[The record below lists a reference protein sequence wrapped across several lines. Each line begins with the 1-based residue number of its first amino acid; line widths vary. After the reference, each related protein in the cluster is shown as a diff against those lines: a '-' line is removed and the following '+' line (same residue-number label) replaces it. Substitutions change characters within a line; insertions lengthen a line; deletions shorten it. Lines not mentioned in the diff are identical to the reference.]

1 VKRTALDLN
10 ALLRGVSWVRLVAAA
25 FLGGVGPWVPAVFVP
40 IVSGGIL
47 LAAFTLV
54 VASSGALLAFG
65 PPPRPLSVAWL
76 LCLLDATLVTAAVA
90 ATGGARSILVFLYVL
105 LVTAACVLLPRWG
118 AVAIAG
124 VSSVLYAGLVLAR
137 SVVPVLAFSAP
148 ADTTTA
154 LDVLA
159 ILVNSGTLLV
169 VSIVAGGLA
178 ERFFLS
184 QRELETQ
191 RRDLSDLRA
200 FRDVIFHSVGT
211 GLVALDREHRITA
224 FNRAAETIT
233 SVSTAAALGARWLEL
248 FGPGLPLG
256 EIEQAITTR
265 PSVSTRHETELVRPD
280 GARVPVRVT
289 CSALAAGD
297 GRRLGLVAACED
309 LSAIRALEARMRQ
322 ADRLAT
328 LGRMAAN
335 IAHEIRNPLASLSGA
350 VEALT
355 LGGVPVEM
363 RECLTQ
369 IVLRE
374 SDRLSEIIRNF
385 LEYARPA
392 PLVVERVDA
401 VAVLDDVLHALAQ
414 RLPHDGVKI
423 VREFPA
429 SLPLEAD
436 RQRLRQALWNLCVN
450 ALGAMPAGGE
460 LRVDGGLR
468 SGMVEL
474 TVADSGEEILPQD
487 LPHVFEPFF
496 STRHDGG
503 GLGLALAHRIAQEHG
518 GEVTVRSE
526 HGVGAE
532 FTLHLPA
539 RHA

>member
-1 VKRTALDLN
+1 MKNPPLDLN

-25 FLGGVGPWVPAVFVP
+25 FLLGVGPWVPAVFVP

-65 PPPRPLSVAWL
+65 PPRRPLSVAWL

-105 LVTAACVLLPRWG
+105 LVTAACLLLPRWG

-154 LDVLA
+154 FDVLA
-159 ILVNSGTLLV
+159 VLVNSATLLV
-169 VSIVAGGLA
+169 VSIVAGGLS
-178 ERFFLS
+178 ERFLLS
-184 QRELETQ
+184 QRQLETQ

-211 GLVALDREHRITA
+211 GLVALDRECRITA

-233 SVSTAAALGARWLEL
+233 GVSTAAALGARWPEL

-256 EIEQAITTR
+256 EIEDAITIR
-265 PSVSTRHETELVRPD
+265 PSVSTRHETELGRPD
-280 GARVPVRVT
+280 GVRVPVRVT
-289 CSALAAGD
+289 CSALEAGD
-297 GRRLGLVAACED
+297 GGRLGLVAACED

-322 ADRLAT
+322 ADRLAS

-355 LGGVPVEM
+355 RGEATGET
-363 RECLTQ
+363 RQRLTD

-401 VAVLDDVLHALAQ
+401 AAVLDDVLHALAQ
-414 RLPHDGVKI
+414 RLPPEGVKI
-423 VREFPA
+423 VREFPSA
-429 SLPLEAD
+429 LPLEAD
-436 RQRLRQALWNLCVN
+436 RQRLQQALWNLCVN

-460 LRVDGGLR
+460 LRVDGGLH
-468 SGMVEL
+468 SGVIEL
-474 TVADSGEEILPQD
+474 TVADSGEGILPQD

-496 STRHDGG
+496 SARHEGG

-526 HGVGAE
+526 RGLGAE
-532 FTLHLPA
+532 FTLHLPT